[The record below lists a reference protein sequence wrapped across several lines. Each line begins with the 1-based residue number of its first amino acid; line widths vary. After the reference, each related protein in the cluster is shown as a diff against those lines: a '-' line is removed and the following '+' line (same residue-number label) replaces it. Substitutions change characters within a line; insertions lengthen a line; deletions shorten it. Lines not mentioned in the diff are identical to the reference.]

1 MNTLGLLGVGS
12 HLTVGSSHLVE
23 GKFLHLLESQLTGL
37 LFSWKM
43 AQERERKLTCVEF
56 LLCTRHWASVFFL

>member
-1 MNTLGLLGVGS
+1 MGREKLNFKFSMNTLGLLGVGS

-37 LFSWKM
+37 LFRWKWL
-43 AQERERKLTCVEF
+43 RKGKEN
-56 LLCTRHWASVFFL
+56 

>member
-37 LFSWKM
+37 LFRWKWL
-43 AQERERKLTCVEF
+43 RKGKEN
-56 LLCTRHWASVFFL
+56 